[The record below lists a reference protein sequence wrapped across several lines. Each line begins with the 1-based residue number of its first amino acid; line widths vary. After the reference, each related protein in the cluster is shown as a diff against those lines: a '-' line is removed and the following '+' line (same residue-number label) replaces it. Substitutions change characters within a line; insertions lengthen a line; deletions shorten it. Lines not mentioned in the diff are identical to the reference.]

1 MKEKHE
7 QYYQKNKQAKKNCC
21 STEKIGLLKDSTV

>member
-7 QYYQKNKQAKKNCC
+7 QYYQKNNQAKKNCC
-21 STEKIGLLKDSTV
+21 STEKNRVIRG